1 MCSVVSVAFSTCC
14 ALLVSCRHAAVGRV
28 VLVPFRG
35 SWGVV
40 WRVLALTRRVGDV
53 VGGGKWCLV
62 TVGGGGGGGR
72 SDDVS
77 DEV

>member
-1 MCSVVSVAFSTCC
+1 
-14 ALLVSCRHAAVGRV
+14 
-28 VLVPFRG
+28 VPFRG